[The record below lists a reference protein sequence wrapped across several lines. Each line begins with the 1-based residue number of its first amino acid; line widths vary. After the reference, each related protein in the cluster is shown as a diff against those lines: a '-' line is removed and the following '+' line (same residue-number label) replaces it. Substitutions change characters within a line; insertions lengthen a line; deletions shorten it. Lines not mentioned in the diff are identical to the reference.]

1 VQGIAYG
8 TLPEGAL
15 AELIGRARRV
25 VFGVLVAMT
34 TACTSFATVRSA
46 EVHPGPSVALQASAS
61 TPPGDDAGWFW
72 SLDCAS
78 DCNHPIVG
86 GDAGIT
92 YGWTGRTAFALG
104 VGIAGIHP
112 YIDGYVQLG
121 TGRSPFGLGARV
133 GPISNWREH
142 QLYGRYDVS
151 LGSRSRL
158 LLNPALFI
166 HEGRSPSG
174 ENPGTFIGFV
184 QGVGLLLEGER
195 VSWTPA
201 VAIVA
206 GRAERTSYG
215 TKFGPTTSVFG
226 AASLGVTVHRRRPE
240 AP

>member
-1 VQGIAYG
+1 VQGITYG
-8 TLPEGAL
+8 PFSEGTSAGL
-15 AELIGRARRV
+15 NRRARRGFVGVGV
-25 VFGVLVAMT
+25 VVAMT

-46 EVHPGPSVALQASAS
+46 EVYPGPSIGLQVSGS

-72 SLDCAS
+72 SQDCAA

-86 GDAGIT
+86 GDVGLS
-92 YGWTGRTAFALG
+92 YGWTGRKAFALG
-104 VGIAGIHP
+104 LGVSGTHP
-112 YIDGYVQLG
+112 YIDGYLQLG
-121 TGRSPFGLGARV
+121 SGRSPYGIGARV

-151 LGSRSRL
+151 LGGRSRL
-158 LLNPALFI
+158 LLNPALFV
-166 HEGRSPSG
+166 HEGQAPNG

-184 QGVGLLLEGER
+184 QGVGLLFEGEH

-201 VAIVA
+201 LALVA

-226 AASLGVTVHRRRPE
+226 AASLGMTVHRRRN
-240 AP
+240 